1 MKTTN
6 INEFLTKEEKEKIQ
20 KRIEKSLEDVKN
32 KYQNV
37 TLADKTDEYERNRRD
52 LETYSRLQGLSS

>member
-6 INEFLTKEEKEKIQ
+6 INEFLTKEEKERIQ
-20 KRIEKSLEDVKN
+20 KRIEKSLADVKN
-32 KYQNV
+32 KYENV

-52 LETYSRLQGLSS
+52 LENYTRIHGL